1 MTRKRLLVEGWRFIP
16 HSYALV
22 AQAHCL
28 SLLRRNDVELRFR
41 DLPFHDRSWQP
52 VRGVF
57 SQEDERAL
65 ATLPAPEIG
74 FEPEVTLQMT
84 PEFSPPAVGRKVTFG
99 TPEFRVVPAEWR
111 GSAASAADLD
121 ERVSVMTP
129 SRWSALAFE
138 RFGFAPERIHVVP
151 HGFDPEVFRPDMA
164 SRDSARRRLGLTPE
178 SFVFLNMG
186 AMTDNKG
193 VALLIECFAAVTER
207 HPSARLILKGS
218 DSLYRSQDLLWRNMS
233 ALDEASRKRVT
244 DRLIYIGE
252 TLSMAHLAALFRA
265 ADCYVSPYLA
275 EGFNMPVLEAA
286 ACGLPVICTGGGAT
300 DDFTDASFAWRI
312 RSRAVHVRL
321 SSAQLGDALMP
332 DRDHLVSLML
342 EAAEDPAAMA
352 LRGADGARYVGDRFT
367 WDSVTN
373 VLVDT
378 LFT

>member
-1 MTRKRLLVEGWRFIP
+1 
-16 HSYALV
+16 
-22 AQAHCL
+22 
-28 SLLRRNDVELRFR
+28 
-41 DLPFHDRSWQP
+41 
-52 VRGVF
+52 
-57 SQEDERAL
+57 
-65 ATLPAPEIG
+65 
-74 FEPEVTLQMT
+74 
-84 PEFSPPAVGRKVTFG
+84 
-99 TPEFRVVPAEWR
+99 
-111 GSAASAADLD
+111 
-121 ERVSVMTP
+121 
-129 SRWSALAFE
+129 
-138 RFGFAPERIHVVP
+138 
-151 HGFDPEVFRPDMA
+151 
-164 SRDSARRRLGLTPE
+164 
-178 SFVFLNMG
+178 
-186 AMTDNKG
+186 
-193 VALLIECFAAVTER
+193 VTER

-312 RSRAVHVRL
+312 RSCAVHVRL